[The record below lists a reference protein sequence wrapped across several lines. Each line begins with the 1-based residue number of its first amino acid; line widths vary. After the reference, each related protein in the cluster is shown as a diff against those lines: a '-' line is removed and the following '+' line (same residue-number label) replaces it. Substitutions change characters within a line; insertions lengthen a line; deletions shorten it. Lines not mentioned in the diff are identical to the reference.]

1 MTSKILKGGSEFLGG
16 YGVAFRRGG
25 KGKLPDLKIALES
38 KKEGRDRRK
47 GESWLVEDISDALTI
62 FSGPLGYMGTPIP
75 RSNHPETS

>member
-38 KKEGRDRRK
+38 KKEGRVGGRQEGGTLRQEEVGALERERRIK
-47 GESWLVEDISDALTI
+47 E
-62 FSGPLGYMGTPIP
+62 LGQ
-75 RSNHPETS
+75 R